1 MKERQKLVTD
11 EQWEL
16 IETNAWLGQFRCLL
30 VRPEHFALHLLRLL
44 VSGLPLDHS

>member
-30 VRPEHFALHLLRLL
+30 VRPEHLLSTYYAFLYL
-44 VSGLPLDHS
+44 A